1 MGLLVALA
9 VTAAWTAPRASAAIV
24 PDALSGAQTAS
35 ADEAVITSIRVQKNK
50 VIVTVRV
57 PAGLKKLTLECRNQ
71 FGRGTWTPCAVARA
85 DGTAGEITFTIE
97 QSENVSLLRV
107 RGESTEPL
115 PASFYAGTKSFAGQ
129 PSGTGT
135 EMLPP
140 NAPIDSAGAKNT
152 AVSPVASA
160 DAGGRAVVESD
171 IWQVSGDTLYF
182 FNQYRGLQV
191 VDLTTPDAPVLKGT
205 LPMPASGEQMYV
217 LSGDHVVLLAR
228 DGCNWWGNDAESQV
242 LLVNVSQGQ
251 PRQEANLP
259 VRGDI
264 VESRL
269 VGTALYVASQYY
281 RRLEQIAVPPDQKP
295 APEQWEWGTVVT
307 SFDLANPAQP
317 VRKSEIWTTGYGA
330 VVTATDKFFFI
341 ANSDINNYWRSIVRV
356 IDISNPDGTMNAV
369 ASIIPS
375 GRVPDKFKMQQ
386 SGDVFTVISE
396 AYAEN
401 SQTSERPN
409 GRWVTKIQNYSLAD
423 PSAPVRLGELE
434 VGRGERLF
442 ATRFDGNR
450 VYVVTFLRIDP
461 LWVVDL
467 SDPAK
472 PAIHGELEIPG
483 WSTYIHPMGDRLVAI
498 GVETNRVAVQLF
510 DVANPAKPALLSKV
524 RLGQDYSWSEANNDE
539 KAFTVLPDAGLI
551 LLPYSG
557 NTATGWASRVQLI
570 DLSRDSLIARGF
582 IEHDFQPRRAT
593 LHHERILSLSGTE
606 LLTVDAADRD
616 KPAVKSSTELSWS
629 ADRVFVQGAH
639 AVTLAQEWR
648 NVSEIVLRVTQ
659 SAEPVG
665 VLNKLKLPANLALLG
680 AASRDGRL
688 HVLQGRG
695 TEIIWELAK
704 TEKGEEWVQ
713 TKKNPPTLLL
723 TTIDL
728 TQLPALKILDQ
739 TETQPESE
747 SYWGQFEALWPKP
760 GLLVWSGSGGG
771 YWGPMFAKVGI
782 VADVAFRPGPW
793 WGGGGGGQLISYDA
807 SGASM
812 KFLGV
817 TEVAKGSGYWN
828 FSKPF
833 AVDGLVY
840 LGHQASE
847 WALNVLP
854 EGVTAPPQTNVKDP
868 NTGDVVIAPVGTWLI
883 RYFLDVVD
891 FADPTTP
898 VLRKP
903 VNIPG
908 QLQGVSHGGA
918 VLFTIAPHW
927 DPVKLTTDWT
937 EWLDASAY
945 DGVSAS
951 LIDSLKLPATWPH
964 PVTLKDGVAFIG
976 KPAENKEPDFLEAWS
991 LADTG
996 KFVNRSRMPL
1006 SAPPSSFSRFGDLLV
1021 AQSYSGKANLQ
1032 LFNVFNA
1039 AAPQLIGVQEMSNC
1053 LGYNLDYGDGS
1064 ITRGLWLPL
1073 GPYGVAKL
1081 NLKGE
1086 ERAP

>member
-9 VTAAWTAPRASAAIV
+9 VTAAWPAPRAIAADV
-24 PDALSGAQTAS
+24 PNALSGTQTAS
-35 ADEAVITSIRVQKNK
+35 ADEAVITGIQVQKNK
-50 VIVTVRV
+50 VLVTVRV
-57 PAGLKKLTLECRNQ
+57 PAGLKKLTLECRSQ
-71 FGRGTWTPCAVARA
+71 LGRGAWTPCAVARI
-85 DGTAGEITFTIE
+85 DGTAGEIAFTID

-129 PSGTGT
+129 PSGSGA
-135 EMLPP
+135 EAL
-140 NAPIDSAGAKNT
+140 APGAPVDSAGAKNT
-152 AVSPVASA
+152 AMPPAANA
-160 DAGGRAVVESD
+160 DAGGREVVESD

-191 VDLTTPDAPVLKGT
+191 VDLTIQDAPVLKGT

-217 LSGDHVVLLAR
+217 LPGDHVVLLAR
-228 DGCNWWGNDAESQV
+228 DSCNWWGNEAESQV

-251 PRQEANLP
+251 PRQAANLP

-281 RRLEQIAVPPDQKP
+281 RRIEPVAVPPDQKV

-307 SFDLANPAQP
+307 SFDLANPALP
-317 VRKSEIWTTGYGA
+317 VRKSEVWTSGYGA

-369 ASIIPS
+369 SSIKPA

-386 SGDVFTVISE
+386 SGEVFTVISE
-396 AYAEN
+396 AFTDN
-401 SQTSERPN
+401 FQTPDRPN
-409 GRWVTKIQNYSLAD
+409 GRWVTKIQTYSLTD
-423 PSAPVRLGELE
+423 PSAPARLGELE
-434 VGRGERLF
+434 VGHGERLF

-467 SDPAK
+467 SDPTK
-472 PAIHGELEIPG
+472 PVIHGELEIPG
-483 WSTYIHPMGDRLVAI
+483 WSTYIHPMGDRLVAV

-510 DVANPAKPALLSKV
+510 DVADPAKPGLLSKV

-551 LLPYSG
+551 MLPYSG
-557 NTATGWASRVQLI
+557 NTAAGWASRVQLI
-570 DLSRDSLIARGF
+570 DLSRDSLTARGF

-593 LHHERILSLSGTE
+593 LHRERILSLSGTE

-616 KPAVKSSTELSWS
+616 KPVVKSSTELSWS
-629 ADRVFVQGAH
+629 ADRLFVQGAH
-639 AVTLAQEWR
+639 VVTLSQEWR
-648 NVSEIVLRVTQ
+648 NASEIILRVTRA
-659 SAEPVG
+659 AEPVE
-665 VLNKLKLPANLALLG
+665 VLSKLKLPADLALLG
-680 AASRDGRL
+680 ATTRDGRL
-688 HVLQGRG
+688 HVLQGRSM
-695 TEIIWELAK
+695 EIIWELTK
-704 TEKGEEWVQ
+704 SEKGEEWVPAR
-713 TKKNPPTLLL
+713 TNSPLLLL
-723 TTIDL
+723 TTVDL

-739 TETQPESE
+739 TEAKPESD

-760 GLLVWSGSGGG
+760 GLLVWSGGGGG
-771 YWGPMFAKVGI
+771 YWGPMFAKGGI
-782 VADVAFRPGPW
+782 AADVAFRPGPW
-793 WGGGGGGQLISYDA
+793 WGGGGGQLISYDA

-833 AVDGLVY
+833 TVDGLVY

-847 WALNVLP
+847 WVPNVLP
-854 EGVTAPPQTNVKDP
+854 EGVAAPPQTLVKDP
-868 NTGDVVIAPVGTWLI
+868 NTGDVVIAPVGTWLT

-908 QLQGVSHGGA
+908 QLQGISHGGA
-918 VLFTIAPHW
+918 ILFTSAPHW

-951 LIDSLKLPATWPH
+951 LIDSLKLPTTWPH
-964 PVTLKDGVAFIG
+964 PVTVKDGVVLLG
-976 KPAENKEPDFLEAWS
+976 RPGDDKVPHVLESWS

-996 KFVNRSRMPL
+996 KFANRSRIVL
-1006 SAPPSSFSRFGDLLV
+1006 TTPPSNFSKFGDLLV
-1021 AQSYSGKANLQ
+1021 AQAYGGKANLQ
-1032 LFNVFNA
+1032 FFNVTDA
-1039 AAPQLIGVQEMSNC
+1039 ATPRPIGFQDLSSC

-1064 ITRGLWLPL
+1064 ITSGLWLPL

-1081 NLKGE
+1081 DIKGE